1 VILPKSIL
9 TKFKD
14 LYLTQKL
21 AIIVPVSFI
30 LSCATRHYLESFRG
44 TLIYAYGATFT
55 LFLNLFLV
63 VFSFVNSI
71 FIIKD
76 LRLKFVPKS
85 LWLLL
90 SASIF
95 LYLFIAMTI
104 AMFII

>member
-1 VILPKSIL
+1 MILSKSIL

-14 LYLTQKL
+14 LDLIQKF
-21 AIIVPVSFI
+21 AITIPILFI
-30 LSCATRHYLESFRG
+30 LSCTTKHYLENFRG

-55 LFLNLFLV
+55 LFLNLLLV

-71 FIIKD
+71 IIIKD

-85 LWLLL
+85 LWFLL
-90 SASIF
+90 SASVF

-104 AMFII
+104 AMFIL